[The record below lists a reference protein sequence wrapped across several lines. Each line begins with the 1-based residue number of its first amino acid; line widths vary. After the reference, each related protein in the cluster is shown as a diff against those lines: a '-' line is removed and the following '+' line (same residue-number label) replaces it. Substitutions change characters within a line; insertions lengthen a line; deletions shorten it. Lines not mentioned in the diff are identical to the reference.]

1 MLSENVALI
10 VLVIRCSRT
19 LKATKKTPSE
29 KFCNAWVVIYYS
41 KRNKMRYKSIL
52 NEKKFKLNIKR
63 GVMRALLNYLQFK

>member
-29 KFCNAWVVIYYS
+29 KCCNAWVVIYYS

-52 NEKKFKLNIKR
+52 NEKNLN
-63 GVMRALLNYLQFK
+63 